1 MKKERDEYKYIVYFY
16 SEPNFMVLE
25 NESIIDISLHED
37 LKRVDINYSDYFFDF
52 NLKNCKDSEFTVVT
66 QCYNRVGQFLEQLE
80 ISGDTISFDNN
91 ILTINYEQLT
101 SNKAWASINQ
111 LWEKASDVYNRERIS
126 YYRQSKIERILK

>member
-80 ISGDTISFDNN
+80 ISGENISFDNN
-91 ILTINYEQLT
+91 ILTLNYEQLT

-126 YYRQSKIERILK
+126 YYRQSKIETILK

>member
-80 ISGDTISFDNN
+80 ISGENISFDNN
-91 ILTINYEQLT
+91 ILTLNYEQLT